1 MQMWIPL
8 VVAYRIAKIKCL
20 AYIINT
26 FGIRNQFKKITGN
39 IDSDQR
45 LIRIFFQNWSIP
57 KELHS
62 TITPYLHG
70 IYSRFSEMDE
80 TTRKEKYLEVVE
92 EFFNTPRPNNFAF
105 RALFGYPN
113 DMSASILPH
122 MPNLYVLSLGNI
134 GILEFERRMEMT
146 PEALVNNVPSLGK
159 NVEGKYIVI
168 LSGPNDNAQKINGI
182 TKGLISKGAAHVFVN
197 PENRQVILD
206 ELAANA
212 TAANATAANSTAANA
227 TAANATATADDSTA
241 ESLLYIVVF
250 LGLPIACGKSSIT
263 RELLKRLPN
272 SASVSKE
279 GGSKSEFKNKISV
292 LVKDLNLKLM
302 VVDKNHP
309 DPNGAASTFALIL
322 EVLRYT
328 QRPVRVLAVVPDK
341 LDSYDIIECRI
352 ADRIGLTTSEAGG
365 STFIPGAKG
374 LEGDKWRYAFRV
386 NFYEPS
392 LQFLNT
398 FKKTS
403 GALIVDI
410 IQTSPEEN
418 ASIIVNTLL
427 SEELV
432 GVPLSD

>member
-1 MQMWIPL
+1 
-8 VVAYRIAKIKCL
+8 
-20 AYIINT
+20 
-26 FGIRNQFKKITGN
+26 
-39 IDSDQR
+39 
-45 LIRIFFQNWSIP
+45 
-57 KELHS
+57 
-62 TITPYLHG
+62 
-70 IYSRFSEMDE
+70 
-80 TTRKEKYLEVVE
+80 
-92 EFFNTPRPNNFAF
+92 
-105 RALFGYPN
+105 
-113 DMSASILPH
+113 
-122 MPNLYVLSLGNI
+122 
-134 GILEFERRMEMT
+134 
-146 PEALVNNVPSLGK
+146 
-159 NVEGKYIVI
+159 
-168 LSGPNDNAQKINGI
+168 
-182 TKGLISKGAAHVFVN
+182 
-197 PENRQVILD
+197 
-206 ELAANA
+206 
-212 TAANATAANSTAANA
+212 TAANA

-432 GVPLSD
+432 GVPLSDIISPQAAYTYTGVLLTDIVGGAHVTLYHTSNGPTPEVINALIGQEVIVTYENYVKAAKGGKTISFWMVKSIHLQETGEELALSDSNLFHITDQAALRNTNSANAAMAKEVMREIRESDDSAKYESSRVQVLENGD